1 MKIII
6 QNRIAY
12 KLFFIVCIQCLLVFQ
27 QAYAATYYV
36 SPTGNDTNSGTSLSA
51 PVRTIKNALSKAKL
65 SGDTIYM
72 LTGTY
77 AEAIW
82 IGSSGIT
89 LTAYPNNTPVID
101 GGTTLPGSSSASL
114 LGIGGDYNTVSGF
127 EIKNSNILGNYVNGI
142 GIFVR
147 GNHNTISN
155 MKVHDTWSNG
165 IIIHGDYGIVENSIV
180 QDTVLRN
187 YNGVGGG
194 WDSGLSV
201 ARNPSASALIPGI
214 ASYGILRHNIVHN
227 NWGEGLSCYEAD
239 HCTIE
244 DNVIYNNWA
253 LNLYLSDITNS
264 LVQRN
269 IIYISSPQV
278 IPNRGNMSFGLAMAD
293 EVSTV
298 PRSANNTVINNFIY
312 NAIFQAFSWTLV
324 PNSGLKNV
332 LIANNTIVDGGLFTG
347 NGGSQSIVNTN
358 SRIQNNIIT
367 GNNSKVPSNSGIT
380 FSNNNWS
387 TTPPLA
393 ASSTDVVG
401 DPQIARTGTTTQGTL
416 IPDYFKISSES
427 SPVIDAALPI
437 NKVTKDFFQVVRG
450 TYPDIGGHEFVSN

>member
-51 PVRTIKNALSKAKL
+51 PVQTIKNALSKAKL
-65 SGDTIYM
+65 SGDTIYV

-82 IGSSGIT
+82 IGRSGIR
-89 LTAYPNNTPVID
+89 LFAYPNNTPVID
-101 GGTTLPGSSSASL
+101 GGTTLPGASGASL

-127 EIKNSNILGNYVNGI
+127 EIKNSNISGNYSNGI

-180 QDTVLRN
+180 HDTVLRN

-214 ASYGILRHNIVHN
+214 ASYGILRHNIVYN

-244 DNVIYNNWA
+244 NNIIYDNWTI
-253 LNLYLSDITNS
+253 NLYLSDSTNS
-264 LVQRN
+264 LVQGN
-269 IIYISSPQV
+269 MVYISSSPA
-278 IPNRGNMSFGLAMAD
+278 IILRNTMPLGITLAD
-293 EVSTV
+293 EVATV
-298 PRSANNTVINNFIY
+298 PRSTDNTVVNNFIY
-312 NAIFQAFSWTLV
+312 NARLQAFSWTLV

-347 NGGSQSIVNTN
+347 NGGSNSIVNTN
-358 SRIQNNIIT
+358 SQIENNIIR
-367 GNNSKVPSNSGIT
+367 GNSQVPSNSGIT
-380 FSNNNWS
+380 FSNNNWLK
-387 TTPPLA
+387 TPSLA

-401 DPQIARTGTTTQGTL
+401 DPQIARTGTTTPGTL
-416 IPDYFKISSES
+416 KPDYFKISSGS

-437 NKVTKDFFQVVRG
+437 NEVTKDFFQVVRG
-450 TYPDIGGHEFVSN
+450 TYPDIGGHEFVLN